1 MTTKNSHNKEHEY
14 ICECCKY
21 ITNNKK
27 DFNKHLMT
35 SKHKNNENYNKNVP
49 KIPILFSCECGKK
62 YNYRASLYNHKKNV
76 MLKILQLMMNVII
89 QKNWIIKLCFY
100 K

>member
-35 SKHKNNENYNKNVP
+35 SKHKIMKITTKMSQKSQSYLVANVEKN
-49 KIPILFSCECGKK
+49 IIIELH
-62 YNYRASLYNHKKNV
+62 YIIIKKNV
-76 MLKILQLMMNVII
+76 MLKILKLMMNVII